1 MGRLTIGMPPVTVPD
16 LEGWTNRMER
26 PRNKEPWAADQGE
39 PDYVNPLVE
48 GGLQIDGSQFIWLL
62 REGASLPDHVMFSRN
77 ETVRIAMVEF
87 GYSGSAW
94 EVLDWDSY
102 TSEYL
107 VRGGLALLRRIYL
120 VLQNRTYFHNWHSH
134 MLLLRGRGW
143 PLYALW
149 GREAPAHPA
158 LPHERNEYGYYF
170 SHQITCL
177 AGLGGYKKRFPN
189 NGFGKTLRYLEDNL
203 RNSIHTDYPSDYQGY
218 LLRTNRNNLEGSPGA
233 LNACLRYINR
243 YGAFEEVL
251 TRMLEVRV
259 VRDEPEGEGLPI
271 HHVYPNSTTYY
282 PCGMH
287 RVYRVEVPF
296 PVDLGFVPYLDIL
309 EADFVWWD
317 NRAAKV
323 LTEEVVVEKN
333 GLQQHYELE
342 IKV

>member
-1 MGRLTIGMPPVTVPD
+1 M
-16 LEGWTNRMER
+16 
-26 PRNKEPWAADQGE
+26 
-39 PDYVNPLVE
+39 
-48 GGLQIDGSQFIWLL
+48 
-62 REGASLPDHVMFSRN
+62 
-77 ETVRIAMVEF
+77 
-87 GYSGSAW
+87 
-94 EVLDWDSY
+94 LDWDSY
-102 TSEYL
+102 DGMYL

-120 VLQNRTYFHNWHSH
+120 VLQNHTDFHPLCPH

-143 PLYALW
+143 PLFALW

-158 LPHERNEYGYYF
+158 LPHERNKYGIYY

-177 AGLGGYKKRFPN
+177 AGLYGYRRRFPD
-189 NGFGKTLRYLEDNL
+189 NGYGETLLYLKDNL
-203 RNSIHTDYPSDYQGY
+203 RDIHLAVYPGY
-218 LLRTNRNNLEGSPGA
+218 YSGKALRSNYHNNVLDDTELDES
-233 LNACLRYINR
+233 LYYVNR
-243 YGAFEEVL
+243 YGAAELVC

-271 HHVYPNSTTYY
+271 KQVYPNSTTYY

-309 EADFVWWD
+309 EADFVWWA

-342 IKV
+342 IEV